1 MPSPLRRQTPMPQSP
16 MGQSNPQMQ
25 AGPDSPMQRMIFNM
39 LYQRNPQFRQIAD
52 SVRGMTPEQA
62 CQSLGVDMDQYNQMQ
77 NINPNQIRQMF
88 GL

>member
-1 MPSPLRRQTPMPQSP
+1 MPSPLRQPMPMPQGP
-16 MGQSNPQMQ
+16 TGQPSQPMQ

-62 CQSLGVDMDQYNQMQ
+62 CQSLGVDMNQYNQMQ

-88 GL
+88 GI